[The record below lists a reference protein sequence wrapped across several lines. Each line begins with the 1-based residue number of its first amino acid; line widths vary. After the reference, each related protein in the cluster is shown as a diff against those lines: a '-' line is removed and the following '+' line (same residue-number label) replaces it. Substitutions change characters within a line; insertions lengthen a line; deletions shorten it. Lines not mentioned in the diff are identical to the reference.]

1 MDEYRNGQFSDE
13 GNVENSTASD
23 KKAEAEKLK
32 ESLGDD
38 GCEIQKDRNG
48 NAIVEPKTYED
59 VVDSIGGGK
68 TAGLLEMQMVADAL
82 NCSLEIVDKVGDFAK
97 DGNESFTIDP
107 DGKASGKIQV
117 IYTANEDGTKHV
129 TLVGPDGK
137 QIDLPPAVDANGKP
151 APPNRCLYDAV
162 AKAKGCS
169 TDELLNQVKTHA
181 VGNKMAR
188 FLYDEKVDEA
198 CPGLRVGRA
207 ARPDSE
213 PANIY
218 YHKHEGGHLRT
229 VVATIK
235 KVNIQ
240 GGSEVTD
247 KMRAK
252 LREILAAYGISRKGL

>member
-129 TLVGPDGK
+129 T
-137 QIDLPPAVDANGKP
+137 
-151 APPNRCLYDAV
+151 
-162 AKAKGCS
+162 
-169 TDELLNQVKTHA
+169 
-181 VGNKMAR
+181 
-188 FLYDEKVDEA
+188 
-198 CPGLRVGRA
+198 
-207 ARPDSE
+207 
-213 PANIY
+213 
-218 YHKHEGGHLRT
+218 
-229 VVATIK
+229 
-235 KVNIQ
+235 
-240 GGSEVTD
+240 
-247 KMRAK
+247 
-252 LREILAAYGISRKGL
+252 